1 MGPGAE
7 PVGAGPIAQLDG
19 LIGSALL
26 DSHIVMI
33 DYRRNMLFLRASKK
47 RR

>member
-1 MGPGAE
+1 MGSGAE
-7 PVGAGPIAQLDG
+7 LLGAGPIAQLGG